1 MPDLMILFITL
12 YRSTWLTN
20 DYKEATL
27 SPSLLHLKLSSP
39 FSSYNLFIVESF
51 LFKTSSFI
59 DIILSFYLFNLI
71 VIFDWINKETST
83 KCLYHHLWIKNETKK
98 TTSMAQCVCVCVC
111 VCTYI
116 PYGLYRSES
125 SYCCQVFEQLR
136 THWLCAILSYYIFS
150 YSIKFKVSDVMS
162 VLAFKVE
169 HILENFEYISWIIN
183 H

>member
-12 YRSTWLTN
+12 YRSTWLTD
-20 DYKEATL
+20 DYKDATL

-59 DIILSFYLFNLI
+59 DIKIISMKKLKKLKKLYLWHN
-71 VIFDWINKETST
+71 V
-83 KCLYHHLWIKNETKK
+83 
-98 TTSMAQCVCVCVC
+98 CVCVCVC
-111 VCTYI
+111 VWVGGWVHTYV

-125 SYCCQVFEQLR
+125 CYCCQVFEQLR
-136 THWLCAILSYYIFS
+136 THWLCTSLSYYIFS